1 MIDTSHS
8 PPALYRQHIQS
19 LGAGGVVSFDP
30 DANQNVGRE
39 GQAAR
44 YRLLDAVRQC
54 CRRYGRRV
62 IVEWQIDPDKQD
74 EAENPVVG
82 GKLVLR
88 VTVTAIDPD
97 ADRPSCA
104 ADRVT
109 AAEIGDLQ
117 SRSRWHNWGG
127 MAEGD
132 SATLTV
138 EDDRQLAAAT
148 ASYMAFGRR
157 YGVRFSRRTRR
168 REDGRIEMTVTRVE

>member
-1 MIDTSHS
+1 M
-8 PPALYRQHIQS
+8 
-19 LGAGGVVSFDP
+19 
-30 DANQNVGRE
+30 
-39 GQAAR
+39 
-44 YRLLDAVRQC
+44 
-54 CRRYGRRV
+54 
-62 IVEWQIDPDKQD
+62 
-74 EAENPVVG
+74 
-82 GKLVLR
+82 LVLVISIDSTELDRKKIEIERRRESARNR
-88 VTVTAIDPD
+88 V
-97 ADRPSCA
+97 S
-104 ADRVT
+104 

-127 MAEGD
+127 MAEDD